1 MAMLRQWLES
11 AWYRPRPPW
20 LLRPLALLFGALVAL
35 RRWCYRV
42 GLLRTGSAGVPVIV
56 VGNISV
62 GGSGK
67 TPLVLWLVGEL
78 QLLGWRA
85 GIVSRGYG
93 AAHPPREPVLVSAD
107 ADPGI
112 VGDEALL
119 LARRADCPVCV
130 CTHRLAAARHLASLG
145 CQVIV
150 ADDGLQH
157 LALQRDLQ
165 IAVVDGA
172 RMFGNGALLPAG
184 PLREPV
190 ARLRQMDVVIC
201 NGGAQSRDADGEI
214 TATMRLRPEQ
224 FLRLTDGKPAALADW
239 QGRAVHAVAGI
250 GHPARFFAT
259 LRALGLEPV
268 EHVFADHHAFK
279 AADLAFD
286 DALPIV
292 MTEKDAVKCA
302 AFATDRMWCLK
313 VTVQFE
319 HADAGRLINLLRTR
333 LMGKQ

>member
-1 MAMLRQWLES
+1 MD
-11 AWYRPRPPW
+11 
-20 LLRPLALLFGALVAL
+20 VT
-35 RRWCYRV
+35 V
-42 GLLRTGSAGVPVIV
+42 
-56 VGNISV
+56 
-62 GGSGK
+62 
-67 TPLVLWLVGEL
+67 
-78 QLLGWRA
+78 
-85 GIVSRGYG
+85 
-93 AAHPPREPVLVSAD
+93 
-107 ADPGI
+107 

-130 CTHRLAAARHLASLG
+130 CVNRLAAARHLASLG

-172 RMFGNGALLPAG
+172 RLFGNGALLPAG
-184 PLREPV
+184 PLREPIS
-190 ARLRQMDVVIC
+190 RLDQMDAVIC
-201 NGGAQSRDADGEI
+201 NGPSQGLGAHGEI
-214 TATMRLRPEQ
+214 NATMHLKPEQ
-224 FLRLTDGKPAALADW
+224 FLRVADGQPAALADW
-239 QGRAVHAVAGI
+239 RGRTVHAVAGI

-259 LRALGLEPV
+259 LRALGLTPV
-268 EHVFADHHAFK
+268 EHAFPDHHAFK
-279 AADLAFD
+279 ATDLAFD

-333 LMGKQ
+333 LVGKQ